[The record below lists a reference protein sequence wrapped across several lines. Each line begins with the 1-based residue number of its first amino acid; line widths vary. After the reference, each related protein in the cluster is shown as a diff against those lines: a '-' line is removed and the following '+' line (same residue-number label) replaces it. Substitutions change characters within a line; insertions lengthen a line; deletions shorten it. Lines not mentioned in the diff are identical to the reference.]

1 MIGEVLLY
9 IRNIGEVFF
18 RLSSRYFLVIAR
30 RKMSVDI
37 LFRIRSRGEC
47 SRIIA
52 PKPVPGDF
60 LQKLD
65 RILLKFIKFE
75 DRIEV

>member
-47 SRIIA
+47 SRIMA
-52 PKPVPGDF
+52 PKQVSGDF

>member
-37 LFRIRSRGEC
+37 LFESEAGGNVQE
-47 SRIIA
+47 
-52 PKPVPGDF
+52 
-60 LQKLD
+60 
-65 RILLKFIKFE
+65 
-75 DRIEV
+75 

>member
-47 SRIIA
+47 SRIMA
-52 PKPVPGDF
+52 PKLVSGDF